1 MADATLYTPADFN
14 SLRWRAAAVTPNDG
28 ADLATPAAI
37 IGCLVSGNI
46 QVTCSGGG
54 TVTLAGVA
62 GQVLPVFVDRVWST
76 STTATGITA
85 FYGS

>member
-1 MADATLYTPADFN
+1 MADAILYTPADFN
-14 SLRWRAAAVTPNDG
+14 SLRWRAVAVTPNDG
-28 ADLATPAAI
+28 ADLTTPAAI

-76 STTATGITA
+76 STTATGIVA
-85 FYGS
+85 LYGS